1 MCIQYQCKVH
11 IIWILHIFDN
21 LNKIKYVYIPPL
33 GIFDQCVNQFKK
45 WQDAIETKNQ
55 LHIES
60 NLTNQILQLCSKF
73 DLLTFS
79 QLISHI

>member
-1 MCIQYQCKVH
+1 
-11 IIWILHIFDN
+11 
-21 LNKIKYVYIPPL
+21 L